1 MSNSKVKTLP
11 ELKKISEKLRKNA
24 KKIVFT
30 NGCFD
35 LLHLG
40 HIYYLEKAKKK
51 GDVLIVALN
60 SDSSVRRIKGSK
72 RPILPETDR
81 ARIIAA
87 LESVDYVVVFN
98 ELTPLKV
105 IKALKPNVLIKGR
118 DWKVDNIVGKDVVRS
133 TGGRVATIPLL
144 KGRST
149 KLIIKKVV
157 RKFS

>member
-1 MSNSKVKTLP
+1 MKNSKIKTLS
-11 ELKKISEKLRKNA
+11 ELKKISKKLRKSA

-51 GDVLIVALN
+51 GDILVVALN
-60 SDSSVRRIKGSK
+60 SDSSVRRIKGEK

-81 ARIIAA
+81 AQIIAA
-87 LESVDYVVVFN
+87 LEFVDYVVIFN
-98 ELTPLKV
+98 EATPLRL
-105 IKALKPNVLIKGR
+105 IKTLKPDVLIKGR
-118 DWKVDNIVGKDVVRS
+118 DWKINQIVGRDVVRS
-133 TGGRVATIPLL
+133 LGGRVATIPFV

-149 KLIIKKVV
+149 KLIIKKIV
-157 RKFS
+157 RRFS

>member
-11 ELKKISEKLRKNA
+11 ELKKISKNLRKNA
-24 KKIVFT
+24 KKTVFT

-51 GDVLIVALN
+51 GDILIVALN

-87 LESVDYVVVFN
+87 LEFVDYVVIFN
-98 ELTPLKV
+98 ETTPLRV
-105 IKALKPNVLIKGR
+105 IKSLKPDVLIKGR
-118 DWKVDNIVGKDVVRS
+118 DWKVDDIVGKDVVRS
-133 TGGRVATIPLL
+133 AGGRVATIPLL

>member
-1 MSNSKVKTLP
+1 MSNSKVKTLS

-40 HIYYLEKAKKK
+40 HICYLEKAKKK
-51 GDVLIVALN
+51 GDILIVALN

-98 ELTPLKV
+98 EITPLKV

-118 DWKVDNIVGKDVVRS
+118 DWKVDDIVGKDVVRS

>member
-11 ELKKISEKLRKNA
+11 ELKKISKNLRKNA

-51 GDVLIVALN
+51 GDILIVALN

-98 ELTPLKV
+98 EITPLKV
-105 IKALKPNVLIKGR
+105 IKALKPDVLIKGR
-118 DWKVDNIVGKDVVRS
+118 DWKVDDIVGKDVVRS
-133 TGGRVATIPLL
+133 AGGRVATIPFL

-149 KLIIKKVV
+149 KLLIKKVV

>member
-1 MSNSKVKTLP
+1 MKNSKIKTLS
-11 ELKKISEKLRKNA
+11 ELKKISKKLRKSA

-51 GDVLIVALN
+51 GDILVVALN
-60 SDSSVRRIKGSK
+60 SDSSVRRIKGNK

-87 LESVDYVVVFN
+87 LEFVDYVVIFN
-98 ELTPLKV
+98 EATPLRL
-105 IKALKPNVLIKGR
+105 IKTLKPDVLIKGR
-118 DWKVDNIVGKDVVRS
+118 DWKINQIVGRDVVRS
-133 TGGRVATIPLL
+133 LGGRVATIPFA

-149 KLIIKKVV
+149 KLIIKKIV
-157 RKFS
+157 RRFS